1 MDNIIEINNLCFN
14 YKDKIVFDKFNL
26 NIERGSFTTIIGEN
40 DSGKTTLVKIL
51 TGILKY
57 DGQIKINNLNLNKK
71 EINEIRNFIGY
82 VPSDI
87 SDSILGDT
95 VLDEI
100 NLSNNKLT
108 KEEFDKL
115 IETFE
120 IKDLLYRDPKTLSGG
135 EKQLMSIV
143 SQLVKKP
150 KILIL
155 DDAFSMISNLT
166 TDKIFKM
173 LKKYYKENNMTII
186 NVTND
191 VEETIY
197 GTMIAIISNGKL
209 ILNDKKENVLLNE
222 KVFKNLHLSIPFMAD
237 LSIKLKYYNLIN
249 NLELDM
255 DKMVNKLWK

>member
-1 MDNIIEINNLCFN
+1 
-14 YKDKIVFDKFNL
+14 
-26 NIERGSFTTIIGEN
+26 
-40 DSGKTTLVKIL
+40 
-51 TGILKY
+51 
-57 DGQIKINNLNLNKK
+57 
-71 EINEIRNFIGY
+71 
-82 VPSDI
+82 
-87 SDSILGDT
+87 
-95 VLDEI
+95 
-100 NLSNNKLT
+100 
-108 KEEFDKL
+108 
-115 IETFE
+115 
-120 IKDLLYRDPKTLSGG
+120 
-135 EKQLMSIV
+135 MSIV

-173 LKKYYKENNMTII
+173 LKKYYKENNMTIV
-186 NVTND
+186 NVTNE